1 VVRLSRWLRAT
12 IVHCSGIIGLMAE
25 RRPPAAASL
34 TPPCRAE
41 LLAVV
46 IAINAILRGVELRP
60 SAESTADNRAHGARD
75 GVLDALNRTPFRPP

>member
-1 VVRLSRWLRAT
+1 VVRLSRRLRAT
-12 IVHCSGIIGLMAE
+12 IVHCSGITGLMAE
-25 RRPPAAASL
+25 RRHPAAASL

-60 SAESTADNRAHGARD
+60 SPESGRITVRMALAT